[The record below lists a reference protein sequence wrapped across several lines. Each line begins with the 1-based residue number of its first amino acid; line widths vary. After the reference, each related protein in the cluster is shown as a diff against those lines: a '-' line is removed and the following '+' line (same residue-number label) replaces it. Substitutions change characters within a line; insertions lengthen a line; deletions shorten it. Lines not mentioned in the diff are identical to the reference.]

1 MKTFLSK
8 IAYIFLILIIIS
20 ACKKEYKNPSGAN
33 ANDVVTTAKGMTGIV
48 VGLQKLYISGRLGV
62 YFNSVSVSG
71 FVTNEILLRNAGN
84 IPELQLFTGGGAV
97 DGTNNI
103 LANLWTTSN
112 KIIYDADNVLNNA
125 PGLGDKGYA
134 SGLIAYASI
143 FKALA
148 LGNLSQCWE
157 SIPAG
162 TGQNV
167 SFISRADGFNKA
179 IGVIDNAFAV
189 IAVTPISSG
198 FMSNMPPGI
207 DILNTLNALKARY
220 ALFAGNYP
228 LALAAANSVDL
239 TRRSTF
245 NFDALTFNPIFE
257 IATSTNN
264 VFQPTDANLGLTGA
278 NVPDPADRRISF
290 YTAVGVNPVVRLA
303 GFGAGLA
310 TPIPLYLPGEI
321 ILIKAEV
328 YARQA
333 APDPGNAL
341 TELNRVVTKLPTV
354 DIFGVG
360 AALAPITGSLTPAQ
374 ILPLIYKHRCIELY
388 LSGLKLEDM
397 RRFGLPNSERKRNFF
412 PYPFTERDNNPNTPA
427 DPAF

>member
-1 MKTFLSK
+1 MKTYISK
-8 IAYIFLILIIIS
+8 IAYIFLILIVIS
-20 ACKKEYKNPSGAN
+20 ACKKEYRNPSGAN
-33 ANDVVTTAKGMTGIV
+33 AEEVLTTAKGMTGVV
-48 VGLQKLYISGRLGV
+48 VGLHKIYIAGRLGV
-62 YFNSVSVSG
+62 YFNSVSVAG
-71 FVTNEILLRNAGN
+71 FSTNEILLRNSGN

-112 KIIYDADNVLNNA
+112 KIIYDADNVINNA
-125 PGLGDKGYA
+125 PNLGDKGYA
-134 SGLIAYASI
+134 SGLIVYASL

-162 TGQNV
+162 IGQNV
-167 SFISRADGFNKA
+167 GFISRVDGFNKA
-179 IGVIDNAFAV
+179 ISVIDNA
-189 IAVTPISSG
+189 IAVMAATPISSG
-198 FMSNMPPGI
+198 FMSNLPPGI
-207 DILNTLNALKARY
+207 DIPNTLNALKARY

-228 LALAAANSVDL
+228 VALVAANAVDL
-239 TRRSTF
+239 TKKSTF

-264 VFQPTDANLGLTGA
+264 VFQPTDANLGLTGT
-278 NVPDPADRRISF
+278 NVPDLADKRLPF
-290 YTAVGVNPVVRLA
+290 YTAVGANPVVRLA
-303 GFGAGLA
+303 GFGAA
-310 TPIPLYLPGEI
+310 INTQIPLYLPGEI

-341 TELNRVVTKLPTV
+341 IELNKVVTKTPAA
-354 DIFGVG
+354 DIYGVG
-360 AALAPITGSLTPAQ
+360 AALPPITGPLTPALL
-374 ILPLIYKHRCIELY
+374 LPLIYKHRCIELY

-397 RRFGLPNSERKRNFF
+397 RRFGRPNSERKRNFF
-412 PYPFTERDNNPNTPA
+412 PYPFIERDNNTNTPA

>member
-1 MKTFLSK
+1 MRKYISN
-8 IAYIFLILIIIS
+8 IAYVFLILILIS
-20 ACKKEYKNPSGAN
+20 GCKKEYRNPSGAN
-33 ANDVVTTAKGMTGIV
+33 AADVLTTAKGMTGVV
-48 VGLQKLYISGRLGV
+48 VGLQKIYISGRLGV
-62 YFNSVSVSG
+62 YFNSISVSG
-71 FVTNEILLRNAGN
+71 FSTNEILLRNAGN

-112 KIIYDADNVLNNA
+112 KIIYDADNVINNA
-125 PGLGDKGYA
+125 PNLGDKGYA

-148 LGNLSQCWE
+148 LGNLSQSWE

-167 SFISRADGFNKA
+167 AFISRVDGFNKA

-189 IAVTPISSG
+189 IAATPISSS
-198 FMSNMPPGI
+198 FMGNLPPGI
-207 DILNTLNALKARY
+207 DIPNTLNALKARY

-228 LALAAANSVDL
+228 VALAAANSVDL
-239 TRRSTF
+239 TKRSTF

-278 NVPDPADRRISF
+278 NVPTPGDKRIPF
-290 YTAVGVNPVVRLA
+290 YTAVGVNPTVRLA
-303 GFGAGLA
+303 GFGAA
-310 TPIPLYLPGEI
+310 INTQIPLYLPGEM

-333 APDPGNAL
+333 APNPVNAL
-341 TELNRVVTKLPTV
+341 IELNRVVTKTPAA

-360 AALAPITGSLTPAQ
+360 ADLPPVIGPLTPAV

-397 RRFGLPNSERKRNFF
+397 RRFGLPNSERKRSFF
-412 PYPFTERDNNPNTPA
+412 PYPFIERDNNTNTPA
-427 DPAF
+427 DPTF